1 MSFDMTDVIDIHVHA
16 GPSVAKRKLDAGD
29 MLIKSQEAG
38 YKAFVSKDHYF
49 PTIMGT
55 DMVTK
60 FLGNGK
66 TEAFGCIV
74 LNNAVGGI
82 NIYAVDAACAMGAK
96 IVFMPTVSA
105 KNHIDHHKK
114 AKFVGAGKLK
124 IAEKPIYYLDEAGE
138 LKPEVVEVLT
148 YLAENHPEVTLGTGH
163 GSVEEINKLIDKA
176 TELGIKKI
184 LVNHPFFNIGASI
197 EDVLRW
203 AGQGAIIELNAVVFN
218 DVEPAPHH
226 LPFEI
231 VEEIYKKVG
240 YKQLVIDSDM
250 GQAVYVDP
258 VEGLQKFAQLIK
270 ERCGATSEQMHV
282 MMHDNPAWLIGL
294 EEKKD

>member
-38 YKAFVSKDHYF
+38 YRAFVSKDHYF

-66 TEAFGCIV
+66 AEAFGCIV

-114 AKFVGAGKLK
+114 TKFVGAGKLK
-124 IAEKPIYYLDEAGE
+124 IAEKPIYYLDEKGE
-138 LKPEVVEVLT
+138 LKPEVIEVLT
-148 YLAENHPEVTLGTGH
+148 YLAEYHPEVTLGTGH

-176 TELGIKKI
+176 CELGIKKI

-197 EDVLRW
+197 EDVERW
-203 AGQGAIIELNAVVFN
+203 AGKGAVIELNAVVFN
-218 DVEPAPHH
+218 DVEPASHH
-226 LPFEI
+226 LPFDI
-231 VEEIYKKVG
+231 VDEIYKKVC

-258 VEGLQKFAQLIK
+258 VEGLQKFAGLIK
-270 ERCGATSEQMHV
+270 ERCGASDEQMRV
-282 MMHDNPAWLIGL
+282 MMHDTPAWLIGL
-294 EEKKD
+294 KERED